1 MRIRAN
7 LKIDEETMTAMK
19 ELAAESGMAMNKYI
33 ELVLFR
39 SAQGS
44 GKIPM
49 QRKAP
54 EDGRGGWQGGVKS

>member
-7 LKIDEETMTAMK
+7 LKIDEETLAAMK
-19 ELAAESGMAMNKYI
+19 DLAFESDMAMNKYI

-44 GKIPM
+44 GKISM
-49 QRKAP
+49 QREAP
-54 EDGRGGWQGGVKS
+54 KDGRGGWQGGTNS